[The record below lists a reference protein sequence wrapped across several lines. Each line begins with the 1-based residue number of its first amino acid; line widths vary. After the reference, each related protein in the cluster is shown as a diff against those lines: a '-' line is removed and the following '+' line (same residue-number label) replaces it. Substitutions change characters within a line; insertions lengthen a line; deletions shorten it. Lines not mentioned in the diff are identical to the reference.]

1 MKPGIK
7 IVKCNYYTN
16 KDNGTVTC
24 VLQCNMNLYSTAL
37 GDLIRGYSPGSMNYK
52 ADLPNGVFVVRG
64 IARCSPDD
72 TFDETIGKR
81 IAESK
86 AKAKAFLKGE
96 AIMQVWIRQL
106 EKLTS
111 YVQDRANSC
120 YRAFMH
126 EKGHLV
132 KLGSNITDLYL

>member
-7 IVKCNYYTN
+7 IVECNYYTN
-16 KDNGTVTC
+16 KDAGTVTC

-72 TFDETIGKR
+72 TFDETVGKR

-86 AKAKAFLKGE
+86 AKAKAFLTGK

-111 YVQDRANSC
+111 YCYQRAKRC
-120 YRAFMH
+120 ALAAIH
-126 EKGHLV
+126 EQSHLLD
-132 KLGSNITDLYL
+132 LGSSIRLH